1 MTAQQP
7 VNQQD
12 FSLVEQFL
20 DAMWME
26 RGLSENT
33 LASYRNDLMK
43 LLVWMKKH
51 RYRLDFISLSGLQE
65 YQSHLVDLD
74 YKQTSRARMLSAIRR
89 LFQYLHREKVRA
101 DDPSALLVSP
111 KLPQRLP
118 KDISEEQ
125 VDALLEAPD
134 PNDPIELR
142 DKAMLELLYAT
153 GLRVTELVSLTME
166 NVSLR
171 QGVVRVTGKGGKER
185 LVPMGENAV
194 DWIET
199 FIQQGRPALLGDTS
213 SDIVFPSKRA
223 RQMTRQTFW
232 HRIKYYALIAGID
245 TDQLSPHVLRH
256 AFATHLLNYGAD
268 LRVVQMLL
276 GHSDLSTTQIYT
288 HVATERLKQIHSQ
301 HHPRA

>member
-1 MTAQQP
+1 MAAQQP

-12 FSLVEQFL
+12 FLLIEQFL

-43 LLVWMKKH
+43 LIVWMEKH
-51 RYRLDFISLSGLQE
+51 RYHLDFISLSGLQE
-65 YQSHLVDLD
+65 YQGYLVDLD

-118 KDISEEQ
+118 KDITEEQ

-166 NVSLR
+166 NISLR

-194 DWIET
+194 DWIEK
-199 FIQQGRPALLGDTS
+199 FIQQGRPVLLGDTS

-223 RQMTRQTFW
+223 RKMTRQTFW
-232 HRIKYYALIAGID
+232 HRIKYYGLIAGID

>member
-1 MTAQQP
+1 MTTTMSSDQ
-7 VNQQD
+7 V
-12 FSLVEQFL
+12 LVEQFL
-20 DAMWME
+20 DTMWME

-33 LASYRNDLMK
+33 VASYRTDIMK
-43 LLVWMKKH
+43 LLQWMGSNN
-51 RYRLDFISLSGLQE
+51 YRLDFISLSGLQE
-65 YQSHLVDLD
+65 YQAWLADQD

-101 DDPSALLVSP
+101 DDPTALLVSP

-118 KDISEEQ
+118 KDLTEEQ
-125 VDALLEAPD
+125 VEALLDAPD
-134 PNDPIELR
+134 PNDPMELR

-166 NVSLR
+166 NMSLR
-171 QGVVRVTGKGGKER
+171 QGVVRITGKGGKER
-185 LVPMGENAV
+185 LVPMGESAV
-194 DWIET
+194 DWIDM
-199 FIQQGRPALLGDTS
+199 FISQGRGVLLGQNTS
-213 SDIVFPSKRA
+213 DVVFPSKRA

-232 HRIKYYALIAGID
+232 HRIKYYAAIAGID
-245 TDQLSPHVLRH
+245 SDSLSPHVLRH

-288 HVATERLKQIHSQ
+288 HVATERLKQIHSE